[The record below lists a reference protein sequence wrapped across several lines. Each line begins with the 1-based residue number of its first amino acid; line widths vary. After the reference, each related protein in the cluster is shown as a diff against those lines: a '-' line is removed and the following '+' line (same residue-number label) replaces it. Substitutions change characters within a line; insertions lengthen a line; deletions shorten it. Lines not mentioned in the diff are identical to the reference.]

1 MWINRLTG
9 DMNSTDGKK
18 YCQTNIPYGVKDRF
32 PNTDGDEKFHVQ
44 KAGLLG
50 VVLIEE
56 IRSAS
61 GKEKK
66 NL

>member
-32 PNTDGDEKFHVQ
+32 PNTDGDEKFHIQ

-50 VVLIEE
+50 VVSIEE
-56 IRSAS
+56 IRSVLR
-61 GKEKK
+61 E
-66 NL
+66 